1 VSAQRFRA
9 TRGGSE
15 VEAIQL
21 VGDDCAKNN
30 AFEII
35 GWVLRC
41 GRHAHY
47 QTIGM
52 ANGRVVVT
60 SSGGE
65 DEEAFPGDWV
75 VRDADGEFSAC
86 KADVFA
92 ADYELTEAA
101 P

>member
-1 VSAQRFRA
+1 MSVQRFR
-9 TRGGSE
+9 TRLGGE
-15 VEAIQL
+15 AEAIQL

-41 GRHAHY
+41 GKHAHY

-60 SSGGE
+60 NSTG
-65 DEEAFPGDWV
+65 DEEVFPGDWV

-86 KADVFA
+86 KADIFA
-92 ADYELTEAA
+92 ADFVPDGTAS
-101 P
+101 